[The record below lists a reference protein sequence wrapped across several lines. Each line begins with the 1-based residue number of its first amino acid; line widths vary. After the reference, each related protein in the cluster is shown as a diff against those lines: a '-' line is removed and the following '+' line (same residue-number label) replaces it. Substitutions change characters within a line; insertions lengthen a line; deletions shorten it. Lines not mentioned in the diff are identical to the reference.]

1 MAQREKTSPPGSEMI
16 NAVSEMLRN
25 LEEISSD
32 PSIIGSC
39 PELPGIVLDKVQ
51 ATLRDRDGAEYA
63 ELNRDF
69 NRLRAEY
76 LQALVAHPIGR
87 GLALLAVGSEGVA
100 MMEIGRPPSSI
111 SEVRLVQDKPTRG
124 RKESYNCHHIVPR
137 ASDLSQIKYV

>member
-25 LEEISSD
+25 LEEISTD

-87 GLALLAVGSEGVA
+87 GLALLAVGSEGSNDGDRTSPVVDQRSA
-100 MMEIGRPPSSI
+100 PRSRQTDARPQGIVQLPS
-111 SEVRLVQDKPTRG
+111 
-124 RKESYNCHHIVPR
+124 YC
-137 ASDLSQIKYV
+137 A